1 MSRRSRQAA
10 PRHPFRRHPVPPG
23 PPLTSSLLY
32 TSRAAHILIGIMSS
46 LLLRAGP
53 LFAALADPMRL
64 AILDR
69 LRSGE
74 RSVNELCGDTAAGQS
89 LMSFHLKTLR
99 DAGLVFPRKEGRTVW
114 YALDPS
120 GVARL
125 ERLVSVLQGQED
137 QASEASKRM
146 DLEVCLEYINDG

>member
-1 MSRRSRQAA
+1 MSN
-10 PRHPFRRHPVPPG
+10 P
-23 PPLTSSLLY
+23 
-32 TSRAAHILIGIMSS
+32 
-46 LLLRAGP
+46 LLRAAP

-74 RSVNELCGDTAAGQS
+74 RSVNELCAATAARQS

-99 DAGLVFPRKEGRTVW
+99 ETGLVFARKDGRTVW

-125 ERLVSVLQGQED
+125 ERLVTLLKGGVD
-137 QASEASKRM
+137 DPSEASNRV
-146 DLEVCLEYINDG
+146 DLEVCMEYISGD

>member
-1 MSRRSRQAA
+1 MAT
-10 PRHPFRRHPVPPG
+10 P
-23 PPLTSSLLY
+23 
-32 TSRAAHILIGIMSS
+32 
-46 LLLRAGP
+46 LLRATP
-53 LFAALADPMRL
+53 LFAALADPTRL

-74 RSVNELCGDTAAGQS
+74 RSVNDLCAHTRAGQS

-99 DAGLVFPRKEGRTVW
+99 EAGLVFSRKEGRTVW

-125 ERLVSVLQGQED
+125 ERLATLLRTADD
-137 QASEASKRM
+137 QVAEASKRV
-146 DLEVCLEYINDG
+146 DLEVCMEYINDH

>member
-1 MSRRSRQAA
+1 MDDLDALGLQYINRSSYIHSMAT
-10 PRHPFRRHPVPPG
+10 P
-23 PPLTSSLLY
+23 
-32 TSRAAHILIGIMSS
+32 
-46 LLLRAGP
+46 LLRATP
-53 LFAALADPMRL
+53 LFAALADPTRL

-74 RSVNELCGDTAAGQS
+74 RSVNDLCTDARVGQS

-99 DAGLVFPRKEGRTVW
+99 DAGLVFPRKQGRTVW

-125 ERLVSVLQGQED
+125 ERLVTLLRNAED
-137 QASEASKRM
+137 QAAEESKRV
-146 DLEVCLEYINDG
+146 DLEVCMEYINDY

>member
-1 MSRRSRQAA
+1 MA
-10 PRHPFRRHPVPPG
+10 
-23 PPLTSSLLY
+23 SLLN
-32 TSRAAHILIGIMSS
+32 RAA
-46 LLLRAGP
+46 P
-53 LFAALADPMRL
+53 LFAALADPTRL

-74 RSVNELCGDTAAGQS
+74 QSVNDLCAHAAASQS

-99 DAGLVFPRKEGRTVW
+99 DAGLVFARKEGRTVW

-125 ERLVSVLQGQED
+125 ERLVVLLQGGAD
-137 QASEASKRM
+137 TVAEASTLA
-146 DLEVCLEYINDG
+146 DLEVCMEYINER

>member
-1 MSRRSRQAA
+1 MA
-10 PRHPFRRHPVPPG
+10 
-23 PPLTSSLLY
+23 SLLN
-32 TSRAAHILIGIMSS
+32 RAA
-46 LLLRAGP
+46 P
-53 LFAALADPMRL
+53 LFAALADPTRL

-74 RSVNELCGDTAAGQS
+74 RSVNELCAQTAASQS

-99 DAGLVFPRKEGRTVW
+99 DAGLVFSRKEGRTVW

-125 ERLVSVLQGQED
+125 ERLVVLLQGGAD
-137 QASEASKRM
+137 TVAEASTLA
-146 DLEVCLEYINDG
+146 DLEVCMEYINER

>member
-1 MSRRSRQAA
+1 M
-10 PRHPFRRHPVPPG
+10 
-23 PPLTSSLLY
+23 T
-32 TSRAAHILIGIMSS
+32 S

-53 LFAALADPMRL
+53 LFAALADPTRL

-74 RSVNELCGDTAAGQS
+74 RSVNELCGETASGQS

-114 YALDPS
+114 YAVDPS
-120 GVARL
+120 GLARL
-125 ERLVSVLQGQED
+125 ERLVSILHGREHYG
-137 QASEASKRM
+137 AEASKLA
-146 DLEVCLEYINDG
+146 DLEVCLEYINDS